1 MIDIILHVVVVSGRK
16 YNIWGAK
23 KFLKKSS
30 KKVKKVLDKGLEV
43 WYSIRA
49 DPRARAQRK
58 ASRTLKTIQRRNA
71 QSGDREVI
79 EEEEDSEDS
88 KRVESGSGAGGMEG
102 REAGSETGSVEGSRI
117 KRKSL
122 ILAQDER
129 WRRA

>member
-1 MIDIILHVVVVSGRK
+1 MKESKQQPDMVKNRK
-16 YNIWGAK
+16 TRTEGAFSS
-23 KFLKKSS
+23 KFFS

-43 WYSIRA
+43 WYSIQA

-71 QSGDREVI
+71 QSDDREVI